1 MKKTLFLLVAC
12 LMLSYAGTL
21 SALAQEAKTK
31 AAPAAP
37 EKAKVAAVKPQTL
50 AGTLQMV
57 VVEKKLLVVASST
70 GIPYDF
76 NVTGATKITVGGIK
90 AKLADLAGATGK
102 SVSVKFLPE
111 KKAGNIAQKV
121 EVQ

>member
-1 MKKTLFLLVAC
+1 MKRTLFLLVAC
-12 LMLSYAGTL
+12 LILSYAGTL

-31 AAPAAP
+31 EAAAAP
-37 EKAKVAAVKPQTL
+37 EKPKVAAVKPETL

-57 VVEKKLLVVASST
+57 VVDKKLLVVASSS
-70 GIPYDF
+70 GVPYDF
-76 NVTGATKITVGGIK
+76 TVTNTTKITVGGNK
-90 AKLADLAGATGK
+90 AKLADLAAATGK

-111 KKAGNIAQKV
+111 KKAGDIAQSV

>member
-12 LMLSYAGTL
+12 LILSYAGTL
-21 SALAQEAKTK
+21 SALAQEAKT
-31 AAPAAP
+31 AEAPAAP
-37 EKAKVAAVKPQTL
+37 EKAKMATVKPETL
-50 AGTLQMV
+50 AGTLQTV
-57 VVEKKLLVVASST
+57 VVDKKLLVVASSA

-76 NVTGATKITVGGIK
+76 NVTGATKIMVGGNK

-102 SVSVKFLPE
+102 SVSIKFLPE
-111 KKAGNIAQKV
+111 KKAGNIAQSV

>member
-1 MKKTLFLLVAC
+1 MKKTLFLLVAS
-12 LMLSYAGTL
+12 LILIYAGSL

-31 AAPAAP
+31 EAAAAP
-37 EKAKVAAVKPQTL
+37 EKATMAAVKPETL

-57 VVEKKLLVVASST
+57 VVDKKLLVVTGSN

-76 NVTGATKITVGGIK
+76 TVTGATKITVGGKK

-102 SVSVKFLPE
+102 SVSVKFLAE
-111 KKAGNIAQKV
+111 KKAGDIAQSV

>member
-12 LMLSYAGTL
+12 LILSYAGTL
-21 SALAQEAKTK
+21 SALAQEAKE
-31 AAPAAP
+31 APVAP
-37 EKAKVAAVKPQTL
+37 EKAKVAAVKPETL
-50 AGTLQMV
+50 AGTLQIV
-57 VVEKKLLVVASST
+57 VVDKKLLVVASSS
-70 GIPYDF
+70 GVPYDF
-76 NVTGATKITVGGIK
+76 TVTGATKITLGGNK

-111 KKAGNIAQKV
+111 KKAGNIARSV

>member
-12 LMLSYAGTL
+12 LILSYAGTL

-31 AAPAAP
+31 EAPAAP
-37 EKAKVAAVKPQTL
+37 EKAKVAAVKPETL
-50 AGTLQMV
+50 AGTLQTV
-57 VVEKKLLVVASST
+57 VVDKKLLVVASSS
-70 GIPYDF
+70 GVPYDF
-76 NVTGATKITVGGIK
+76 TLTGATKITVGGHK

-102 SVSVKFLPE
+102 PVSVKFLPE
-111 KKAGNIAQKV
+111 KQAGNIAQSV

>member
-1 MKKTLFLLVAC
+1 MKKALFLLVAC
-12 LMLSYAGTL
+12 LILSYAGTL
-21 SALAQEAKTK
+21 PALAQEAQTK
-31 AAPAAP
+31 EAPAAP
-37 EKAKVAAVKPQTL
+37 EKAKMAAVKPETL
-50 AGTLQMV
+50 AGTLQTV
-57 VVEKKLLVVASST
+57 VVDKKLLVVTSSN

-76 NVTGATKITVGGIK
+76 TVTGATKILVAGKK

-111 KKAGNIAQKV
+111 KKAGDIAQSV